1 MSKNPDQVKSV
12 KVDAIIRQGIKRYSD
27 QVLTL
32 SIRIDFRVSNVIQF
46 NLHSPQVGLLWNSLA
61 DYYTR
66 SSHFERARDI
76 YEEAIQTVVTVRDF
90 TQVFDAYAQ
99 FEESMVSAKI
109 ESTAAKGPTE
119 AGARKYILHA
129 AW

>member
-1 MSKNPDQVKSV
+1 M
-12 KVDAIIRQGIKRYSD
+12 
-27 QVLTL
+27 
-32 SIRIDFRVSNVIQF
+32 
-46 NLHSPQVGLLWNSLA
+46 GLLWNSLA

-119 AGARKYILHA
+119 AGSLYIN
-129 AW
+129 WTPDI